1 MAQKWLTMGKKDE
14 VMLSKM
20 AKMPQEMNAND
31 QKMLKKSQNG
41 LDNLWSKYV
50 GMGQKS
56 SR

>member
-56 SR
+56 GR